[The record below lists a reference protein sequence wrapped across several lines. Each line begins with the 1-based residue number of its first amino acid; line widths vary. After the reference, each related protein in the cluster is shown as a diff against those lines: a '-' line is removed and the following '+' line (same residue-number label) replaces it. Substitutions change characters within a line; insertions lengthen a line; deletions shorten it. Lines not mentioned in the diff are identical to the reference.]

1 MSPSKPTS
9 FSSTVS
15 SGTAAPRR
23 LPGHRVFKK
32 TRLDL
37 LPVELELKIWAYVA
51 VVQPRLLVA
60 CAASDP
66 GWIVTTFHHMAQQR
80 VVPRELA
87 AEMYGML
94 ERQLTANNKLRSTMA
109 DPFRPSSRAFG
120 SFPGIPGPAILFN
133 PDVDVVLFGRAL
145 LYTPTRWG
153 YQNWPHLEQRREY
166 ALIKHVAVHVEPAGR
181 VELAADPADPD
192 RCMVSGVAGLLELM
206 VQLPALETIGLVVP
220 TTDDGA
226 TADSNARHRV
236 TAAAL
241 LGKEDSG
248 LSSEVPIVSE
258 VPADFAGEVW
268 AGDGHLPYGQHH
280 RTITYTDVAAQSG
293 ALLAAAMAAQ
303 PVPWQSPG
311 LPVRAA
317 PAVRPLFVK
326 LRPDKP
332 VIDIAEVSM
341 LHLSWP
347 ERQAV
352 EARAREQAARGA
364 AAAKEAET

>member
-9 FSSTVS
+9 SSPSSVS

-23 LPGHRVFKK
+23 HRVFKK

-37 LPVELELKIWAYVA
+37 LPAELELKIWACVA
-51 VVQPRLLVA
+51 AVQPRLVVA
-60 CAASDP
+60 CAVSDRAST
-66 GWIVTTFHHMAQQR
+66 VTTFHHVAQQR

-87 AEMYGML
+87 AEMYGRL
-94 ERQLTANNKLRSTMA
+94 ERQLTANKLRSTTA
-109 DPFRPSSRAFG
+109 DPFAPSSRALG
-120 SFPGIPGPAILFN
+120 SFPGVPDPAILFN

-145 LYTPTRWG
+145 LYKPAQWG

-192 RCMVSGVAGLLELM
+192 RCIVNGVGGLLELAL
-206 VQLPALETIGLVVP
+206 QLPALQTIGLVVP

-226 TADSNARHRV
+226 TADGNARHRV

-241 LGKEDSG
+241 LGKDDSG
-248 LSSEVPIVSE
+248 LSSEAPIVGE

-268 AGDGHLPYGQHH
+268 AGDGHLPYGEHR
-280 RTITYTDVAAQSG
+280 RTIKYTDVAAQSG

-303 PVPWQSPG
+303 PVPWQSRG

-317 PAVRPLFVK
+317 PVVRPLFIK
-326 LRPDKP
+326 LRPEKP
-332 VIDIAEVSM
+332 VIDIAEVGM

-352 EARAREQAARGA
+352 EARAREQAARDAAAA